1 MFYWNRL
8 LCVSELK
15 RETYIARKLSGSF
28 GSQQRHGI
36 QLHLKSFPL
45 CLLPAFSVLDLT
57 NGITGEWDSLSSLVK
72 S

>member
-1 MFYWNRL
+1 MFYWNCF
-8 LCVSELK
+8 LCISELM
-15 RETYIARKLSGSF
+15 RETYIACKLSGSF

-45 CLLPAFSVLDLT
+45 CLLPAFSVLNLT
-57 NGITGEWDSLSSLVK
+57 NRITGEWESLSSLAK